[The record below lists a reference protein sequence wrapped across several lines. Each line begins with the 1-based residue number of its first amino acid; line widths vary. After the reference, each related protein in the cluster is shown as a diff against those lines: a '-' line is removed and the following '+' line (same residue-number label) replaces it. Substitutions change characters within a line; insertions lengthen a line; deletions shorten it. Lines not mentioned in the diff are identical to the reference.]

1 MKLNPETIQ
10 QLAAHRIK
18 PLGAPERTMKRAQRL
33 VMVKV
38 GKGKTVPV
46 ALRETTA
53 FVARETDK

>member
-53 FVARETDK
+53 FVARETDR

>member
-1 MKLNPETIQ
+1 MKLTPETIQ

-18 PLGAPERTMKRAQRL
+18 PLGAPERTIQRAQRL
-33 VMVKV
+33 VLVKV
-38 GKGKTVPV
+38 GKGKTVPL

>member
-1 MKLNPETIQ
+1 MNLTPETIQ

-18 PLGAPERTMKRAQRL
+18 PLGAPERTIQRAQRL

-38 GKGKTVPV
+38 SKGKKVPL